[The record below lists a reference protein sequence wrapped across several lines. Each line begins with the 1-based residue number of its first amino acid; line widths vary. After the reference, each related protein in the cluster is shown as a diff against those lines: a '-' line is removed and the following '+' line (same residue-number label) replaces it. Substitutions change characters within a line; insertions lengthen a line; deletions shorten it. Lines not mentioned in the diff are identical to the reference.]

1 VVEEVVVV
9 VRAPA
14 VVLLLLLPKGRMAPG
29 MTVIGGSVPL
39 RERAMVL

>member
-1 VVEEVVVV
+1 MVV

-14 VVLLLLLPKGRMAPG
+14 VVLLLLLLPKGRMAPG